1 MHAYMPCMHTCHACI
16 NEIIILHVGVILGS
30 RWGHSGIMTELI
42 CDHSGVM
49 LGHFGVKAVNL
60 EFVDRCHARVLCIR
74 DAFFNPGKVAR
85 LQESRSSAMSRLP
98 RRRARPCAPGKPHLR
113 TKARKQSAVAPSF
126 QQRNRE
132 GPTIDV
138 YIYIY
143 TIDGPCGA
151 AQNC

>member
-1 MHAYMPCMHTCHACI
+1 M
-16 NEIIILHVGVILGS
+16 GS
-30 RWGHSGIMTELI
+30 RWGHSGIMMELI

-98 RRRARPCAPGKPHLR
+98 RRRARPGAPCKPPLS
-113 TKARKQSAVAPSF
+113 TKARKKIGDGTVLSA
-126 QQRNRE
+126 RE
-132 GPTIDV
+132 FGGVGPTLF
-138 YIYIY
+138 
-143 TIDGPCGA
+143 TIPVPVIEH
-151 AQNC
+151 NLLR